1 MNLVNTTSTPLDSNL
16 LGTYFSTTDT
26 VNFDIY
32 ASEGYFSV
40 DDLIGD
46 TDVRNIDGYDLLD
59 FRARNYFQKY
69 NRGTALNILIGMLS
83 RYDMSVFD
91 TMKQLVPAR
100 ADWHKGILIEPHVFE
115 RNNYKTPD
123 NIDFTQHQFSSNGV
137 SVVSSVTGSYLTY
150 TSSIPQNPFNPSVYK
165 YTNILR
171 FSSSSDYFTDT
182 NPYWEYSPT
191 GSTVLDARLSL
202 PH

>member
-1 MNLVNTTSTPLDSNL
+1 MNLSNNKVRIESSSLQGPLQFDRSNELSQYDQAPLDSNL

-91 TMKQLVPAR
+91 TMKQLVPEEQIGI
-100 ADWHKGILIEPHVFE
+100 KG
-115 RNNYKTPD
+115 Y
-123 NIDFTQHQFSSNGV
+123 
-137 SVVSSVTGSYLTY
+137 
-150 TSSIPQNPFNPSVYK
+150 
-165 YTNILR
+165 
-171 FSSSSDYFTDT
+171 
-182 NPYWEYSPT
+182 
-191 GSTVLDARLSL
+191 
-202 PH
+202 